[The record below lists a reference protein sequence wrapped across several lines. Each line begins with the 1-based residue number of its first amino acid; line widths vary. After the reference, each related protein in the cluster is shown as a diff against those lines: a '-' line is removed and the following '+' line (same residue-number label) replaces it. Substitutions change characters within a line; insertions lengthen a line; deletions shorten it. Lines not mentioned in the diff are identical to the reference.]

1 MKKIL
6 PWLKNNWLLTVMA
19 VLMLAAIPTGWF
31 FSTSW
36 RQTMQTDREKIA
48 ADLSQKLSKAKVSY
62 TVASP
67 VPSVNSITANQE
79 ANSKVTEFFAT
90 QKAKFESE
98 AKRVVELANAHTTLK
113 LVEDPGSKD
122 VKLFEPLIEDLFPAP
137 KKSDTN
143 RQIVAFTKE
152 LAGTPGKISAY
163 QRMLNSINAGM
174 PPDRKKIGQEL
185 SDRAAREREAMKGTN
200 PQRELTKEEVDS
212 IVKKLTDQRIGA
224 YQQAAARYSVY
235 ASMESLPNNPDKILR
250 QNPSEPPSLAQCFS
264 WQADLWLVTEVFEA
278 VKNANTPAGAT
289 APISLDRAAVKRIQL
304 IDFEPYI
311 RTRDE
316 NDPYSNAP
324 APAAKAATSTP
335 VDGTS
340 AMIAPRFAES
350 ITGRW
355 GGKENKLYD
364 VRYCKLYLVAASARI
379 PEVLNAISRSN
390 FMTVVDVDIK
400 DVDVWEDLQE
410 GFYYGDEHVVH
421 LTLEIEVVWLKGWLA
436 PLVPPGA
443 REQLGFPPI
452 EGLAAPE
459 AREGRGPPAGGG
471 PPKGNPRRDR

>member
-6 PWLKNNWLLTVMA
+6 PWLKNNWLLTLMA

-31 FSTSW
+31 FSSSW
-36 RQTMQTDREKIA
+36 RQTMQTDREKMA
-48 ADLSQKLSKAKVSY
+48 ADLSGKLSKAKVSY

-98 AKRVVELANAHTTLK
+98 AKRVVELANAHNAGPDNAK
-113 LVEDPGSKD
+113 RFK
-122 VKLFEPLIEDLFPAP
+122 PLIADLFPAP
-137 KKSDTN
+137 RNADQN

-163 QRMLNSINAGM
+163 QRLLNSINAGM

-185 SDRAAREREAMKGTN
+185 SERAAREREAVKGTN

-235 ASMESLPNNPDKILR
+235 ASMESLPKHPDKILR
-250 QNPSEPPSLAQCFS
+250 VNPSEPPSLPQCFS
-264 WQADLWLVTEVFEA
+264 WQADLWLVSEVLDA
-278 VKNANTPAGAT
+278 VKNANTPEGAT
-289 APISLDRAAVKRIQL
+289 APISLDRAAIKRIEL
-304 IDFEPYI
+304 IDFDPYI
-311 RTRDE
+311 IRSRDE

-324 APAAKAATSTP
+324 GTPAAKAAASTP
-335 VDGTS
+335 VDGSS
-340 AMIAPRFAES
+340 AMIAPRFGES

-355 GGKENKLYD
+355 GGKDNKLYD
-364 VRYCKLYLVAASARI
+364 VRSCYLYLVVASARI

-390 FMTVVDVDIK
+390 FMTVVDVDMK

-421 LTLEIEVVWLKGWLA
+421 VTLEVEVVWLKGWLA

-443 REQLGFPPI
+443 RDQLGFPPI

-459 AREGRGPPAGGG
+459 GRGDGRGPPPPGAGG